1 MFTVNSKVARF
12 ASTRVAVY
20 PACVIT
26 GQPDADPG
34 STETSAVVPVSTP
47 GTRPKVA
54 RPLLRLRWALPA
66 ALASGLLL
74 AIAFPPVGAWPLAV
88 LSPAL
93 FIVVLS
99 GRSLR
104 GAFTVGLVF
113 GLAFF
118 FPLLAWVV
126 NLAWFAWVALAIA
139 SALIF
144 AVFTIGQR
152 LLLNLRWWPL
162 AVAGWWVAAE
172 AFRDRWPWG
181 GFPWG
186 RLAMSQAGLPTQG
199 WAAIGGPPVLTF
211 VVALTGTTLAWV
223 LLTVFVNTRLTNME
237 PADTDEPAAVV
248 PPGTTSGGTG
258 RQGSPGRSR
267 LVEGAIRWRLLPS
280 RLQPAA
286 RTAIAAAAF
295 AVTAGVS
302 CLPAALPLDPVPANA
317 MTAEIAA
324 IQGNVP
330 RARSLEA
337 QLDQLQVTLNHAT
350 ATEKLAAKVAAGTL
364 PQPDLVIWPENS
376 TDIDPTRYPPVY
388 QEIANAASAVGR
400 PILVGA
406 VLDNPRRNAGVLWLP
421 GKGPST
427 TYLKRQLVPF
437 GEFIPFRSLIS
448 KITSLT
454 SLQPVDFTAGHS
466 AVVFDVGQIKLGDAI
481 CYEVAFDDLVR
492 SEVTA
497 GANVLTV
504 QSNDATFEREGP
516 ISEESGQQLAMAR
529 LRAVEFDRAVVYA
542 STTGYSAIIAPD
554 GQVIERSGLW
564 QQAELEARVPLLT
577 HQTLAER
584 AGAGPEWVIV
594 GVTALALC
602 LASAQAVAARRR
614 QRAARSA
621 DGSAEAG

>member
-1 MFTVNSKVARF
+1 M
-12 ASTRVAVY
+12 
-20 PACVIT
+20 IT

-34 STETSAVVPVSTP
+34 STKTSAALSVGAPEA
-47 GTRPKVA
+47 RPLTA

-104 GAFTVGLVF
+104 GAFTVGLAF

-126 NLAWFAWVALAIA
+126 NLAWFAWVALAVA

-223 LLTVFVNTRLTNME
+223 LLTVLTNTRLT
-237 PADTDEPAAVV
+237 PAESAGTKGRATVV
-248 PPGTTSGGTG
+248 PPGTISGGTG
-258 RQGSPGRSR
+258 GRPPGRYWLSA
-267 LVEGAIRWRLLPS
+267 GAIGRRSLPS
-280 RLQPAA
+280 RPQTA
-286 RTAIAAAAF
+286 TAIAVAAF
-295 AVTAGVS
+295 AVAAGIS
-302 CLPAALPLDPVPANA
+302 CLPAALPLDPVPA
-317 MTAEIAA
+317 TAKTAQIAA

-337 QLDQLQVTLNHAT
+337 QLDELQVTLNHAT
-350 ATEKLAAKVAAGTL
+350 ATEKLAAKVAVGTL

-376 TDIDPTRYPPVY
+376 TDIDPTQYPPVY
-388 QEIANAASAVGR
+388 QEIASAASAVGR

-542 STTGYSAIIAPD
+542 STTGYSAIIAPN

-584 AGAGPEWVIV
+584 AGAWPEWVIV
-594 GVTALALC
+594 GATTLAFC
-602 LASAQAVAARRR
+602 VASAQALAARRR
-614 QRAARSA
+614 PRAAARSTDNPA
-621 DGSAEAG
+621 DAG

>member
-1 MFTVNSKVARF
+1 
-12 ASTRVAVY
+12 
-20 PACVIT
+20 VIT
-26 GQPDADPG
+26 EQAGAEPG
-34 STETSAVVPVSTP
+34 GTGVTAP
-47 GTRPKVA
+47 GGRLTTARA
-54 RPLLRLRWALPA
+54 MTRPLLRLRVALPA
-66 ALASGLLL
+66 GLAGGLLL
-74 AIAFPPVGAWPLAV
+74 AAASAPAGVWPLAV
-88 LSPAL
+88 VSPAL
-93 FIVVLS
+93 LVVALS

-104 GAFTVGLVF
+104 AAFAVGLAF

-199 WAAIGGPPVLTF
+199 WAALGGPPVLSF

-223 LLTVFVNTRLTNME
+223 LLTVLVNNPPRWRRT
-237 PADTDEPAAVV
+237 AVAAV
-248 PPGTTSGGTG
+248 
-258 RQGSPGRSR
+258 
-267 LVEGAIRWRLLPS
+267 
-280 RLQPAA
+280 
-286 RTAIAAAAF
+286 AF
-295 AVTAGVS
+295 AATAGVS

-317 MTAEIAA
+317 KTSEIAA

-337 QLDQLQVTLNHAT
+337 QLDELQVTLNHAT
-350 ATEKLAAKVAAGTL
+350 ATQKLAAKVAAGTL

-376 TDIDPTRYPPVY
+376 TDIDPTQYPPVY
-388 QEIANAASAVGR
+388 QEIANAASAIGR

-421 GKGPST
+421 GKGPT
-427 TYLKRQLVPF
+427 TIYLKRQLVPF

-448 KITSLT
+448 KVTSLT
-454 SLQPVDFTAGHS
+454 SLQPVDFTPGHQT
-466 AVVFDVGQIKLGDAI
+466 VVFNVGQIKLGDVI

-492 SEVTA
+492 SQVAA
-497 GANVLTV
+497 GSNVLSV

-516 ISEESGQQLAMAR
+516 ISEETGQQLAMAR
-529 LRAVEFDRAVVYA
+529 IRAVEFDRAVVYS

-554 GQVIERSGLW
+554 GRVIERSGLW

-577 HQTLAER
+577 YQTLAER
-584 AGAGPEWVIV
+584 VGAGPEWVIV
-594 GVTALALC
+594 GATTLALC
-602 LASAQAVAARRR
+602 LATAQAVAARRR
-614 QRAARSA
+614 QRATRSA
-621 DGSAEAG
+621 DSPADAG